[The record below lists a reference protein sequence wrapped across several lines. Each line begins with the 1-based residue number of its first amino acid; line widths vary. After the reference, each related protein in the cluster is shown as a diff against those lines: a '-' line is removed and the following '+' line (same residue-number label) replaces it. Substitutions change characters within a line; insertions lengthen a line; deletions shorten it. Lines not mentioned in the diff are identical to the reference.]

1 MPGNNS
7 LEILMTQREDGA
19 VVSTLALDYP
29 SLENATANV
38 LSLDLVDAISAV
50 IEKWAGAK
58 ASMTGEAEMFES
70 VTAVRKGL
78 LTAPGQ
84 AKK

>member
-7 LEILMTQREDGA
+7 LEILMTQRENGEI
-19 VVSTLALDYP
+19 VSTLALDYP
-29 SLENATANV
+29 SLENAAANV

-58 ASMTGEAEMFES
+58 AAMTGEAEMFES

-78 LTAPGQ
+78 FTAPGQ